1 MKKEKKKIVLG
12 VVIAIIILI
21 IVAFVVILSTNARNK
36 TENEQNE
43 NWENPYTEIDKNE
56 IQYQESASIDELKNE
71 TGLTADSNLYEVN
84 TEYDG
89 RKVLSIKA
97 NIQYKVAFAGIIK
110 GQAPKIDEV
119 DTILQENHPTENGV
133 WIDKQSRSKFL
144 ELIKGNTK
152 SEYEINEKGY
162 LTIKNKNEQNEND
175 KSLEKFINSGKHLVI
190 TISNMYYEVDS
201 VTGEVVEYPFE
212 QLDAYQT
219 YSQVMSDDN
228 IIFVIT
234 SNKNKKL
241 TNQEILEDLLQNG
254 LQL

>member
-1 MKKEKKKIVLG
+1 MKKEKKKIIIG
-12 VVIAIIILI
+12 VVIAIIIVI
-21 IVAFVVILSTNARNK
+21 AVAVVIILNIGTNSK
-36 TENEQNE
+36 SENEQNE
-43 NWENPYTEIDKNE
+43 DWENPYTEIDKNE
-56 IQYQESASIDELKNE
+56 IQYQEDASIDELKNE

-97 NIQYKVAFAGIIK
+97 NIQYKVAFAGIMK

-119 DTILQENHPTENGV
+119 DSIIQENHPTENGV

-144 ELIKGNTK
+144 ELLKDNTN
-152 SEYEINEKGY
+152 SEYEINESGY
-162 LTIKNKNEQNEND
+162 LIIKNKNQQNEND
-175 KSLEKFINSGKHLVI
+175 KNLERFINSSKCLVI
-190 TISNMYYEVDS
+190 TISSIYYEVDN

-212 QLDAYQT
+212 TLDDYQT
-219 YSQVMSDDN
+219 YNQVMSDNN

-241 TNQEILEDLLQNG
+241 TNQEILEDLLQNE
-254 LQL
+254 L

>member
-1 MKKEKKKIVLG
+1 MKREKRKIILG
-12 VVIAIIILI
+12 IGIAVTVTIIAVVIILNI
-21 IVAFVVILSTNARNK
+21 ATKNK
-36 TENEQNE
+36 PKNEQNE

-56 IQYQESASIDELKNE
+56 IQYKENASINELKNE

-97 NIQYKVAFAGIIK
+97 NVQYKVAFAGIIK

-119 DTILQENHPTENGV
+119 DLILQENYPTEKGV

-144 ELIKGNTK
+144 ELIKENTK
-152 SEYEINEKGY
+152 SEYEISEKGY

-175 KSLEKFINSGKHLVI
+175 KGLEKFINSDKHLVI

-219 YSQVMSDDN
+219 YSQVMSDNN

-241 TNQEILEDLLQNG
+241 TNKEILEDLLQNG
-254 LQL
+254 LQLQ

>member
-1 MKKEKKKIVLG
+1 MKKEKKKIILVIG
-12 VVIAIIILI
+12 VAVIIIAIAVVIILNI
-21 IVAFVVILSTNARNK
+21 ATKSKL
-36 TENEQNE
+36 ENEQNE
-43 NWENPYTEIDKNE
+43 NWENPYTEIDKNA
-56 IQYQESASIDELKNE
+56 IQYQEDASIDELKKE

-89 RKVLSIKA
+89 RKVLSIKVDV
-97 NIQYKVAFAGIIK
+97 QYKVAFAGIVK
-110 GQAPKIDEV
+110 KQAPKIEEV
-119 DTILQENHPTENGV
+119 DLILQENHPTENGV
-133 WIDKQSRSKFL
+133 WIDEQSRSKFL
-144 ELIKGNTK
+144 ELLKGNTK

-190 TISNMYYEVDS
+190 TISSMYYEVDN

-219 YSQVMSDDN
+219 YSQVMSDNN

-234 SNKNKKL
+234 SNQNKKL
-241 TNQEILEDLLQNG
+241 TNKEILEDLLQNG
-254 LQL
+254 LQI